1 MARTAPVWTVRA
13 QLLAKLRPFGQGQ
26 AAGKAPPELLPE
38 LFRHARGLSPAD
50 LRLVLAAYAR
60 TESPGSAEG
69 QLTVL
74 QLQDLLVQLLVGGS
88 RLGTAVQ
95 LLEAAEAVAAFAPC
109 SSLPAAEFW
118 PNFAERVS
126 RLATSQGLDGGHMAR
141 VFAACA
147 QWKRRCHA
155 DGAHWGHMLRT
166 VGGRLAEEEKMKDLG
181 LAEVVTL
188 ARDAAQLGEPQLRL
202 AAAIGHRVGMPGQRS
217 RMQDLSSQDLIDLI
231 GAAGSLGGR
240 LHMMTRA
247 LANELE
253 PRVEELPN
261 RSIVQLCSHLGA
273 LKMFPHRLVAAL
285 EPLLCERFKRQ
296 QFSLEQRLK
305 LLQAFGRLRWRLP
318 EVLTPLL
325 ESLDELDGL
334 SVTSLGSIL
343 YELYRLD
350 IWDEHVASSVCSRL
364 RRLLLLET
372 GDSDVTANGASA
384 NLPHKTAANLLL
396 AMSYFALPEKD
407 LQRRIVQELL
417 RSDEKLP
424 QEALYQVKTFEMA
437 LRLGHAAVGLQDL
450 GGLAARWL
458 FSVRAAVGAPE
469 PRAES
474 AFADEVS
481 MVAQNISW
489 HHRPEV
495 EVGPYLLDFAAVS
508 QDEMEEEPDG
518 WDENKPGRSLARFC
532 VAVEADGPSHFYRP
546 HGRPWHW
553 TSTSKLRHRL
563 LTAMRIRVAHVPFYD
578 WLQLEGLAQKEAYL
592 TELLLKAH
600 STEFVSLTDTAGV
613 SAQRKSQSA
622 RSKQGEGSE
631 RRKLG
636 YIRRRLL
643 TRSAD
648 ATP

>member
-1 MARTAPVWTVRA
+1 
-13 QLLAKLRPFGQGQ
+13 
-26 AAGKAPPELLPE
+26 
-38 LFRHARGLSPAD
+38 
-50 LRLVLAAYAR
+50 
-60 TESPGSAEG
+60 
-69 QLTVL
+69 
-74 QLQDLLVQLLVGGS
+74 
-88 RLGTAVQ
+88 
-95 LLEAAEAVAAFAPC
+95 
-109 SSLPAAEFW
+109 
-118 PNFAERVS
+118 
-126 RLATSQGLDGGHMAR
+126 
-141 VFAACA
+141 
-147 QWKRRCHA
+147 
-155 DGAHWGHMLRT
+155 T

-181 LAEVVTL
+181 LAEAVVTL

-202 AAAIGHRVGMPGQRS
+202 MHREGVAWVQWK
-217 RMQDLSSQDLIDLI
+217 DLSSQDLIDLI

-325 ESLDELDGL
+325 ELLGPRSGSLDELDGL

-343 YELYRLD
+343 YELFG
-350 IWDEHVASSVCSRL
+350 
-364 RRLLLLET
+364 T
-372 GDSDVTANGASA
+372 KASA

-437 LRLGHAAVGLQDL
+437 LRCFAANAQNMRLGHAAVGLQDL

-508 QDEMEEEPDG
+508 QDEMEE
-518 WDENKPGRSLARFC
+518 
-532 VAVEADGPSHFYRP
+532 
-546 HGRPWHW
+546 
-553 TSTSKLRHRL
+553 
-563 LTAMRIRVAHVPFYD
+563 
-578 WLQLEGLAQKEAYL
+578 
-592 TELLLKAH
+592 
-600 STEFVSLTDTAGV
+600 
-613 SAQRKSQSA
+613 
-622 RSKQGEGSE
+622 
-631 RRKLG
+631 
-636 YIRRRLL
+636 
-643 TRSAD
+643 
-648 ATP
+648 